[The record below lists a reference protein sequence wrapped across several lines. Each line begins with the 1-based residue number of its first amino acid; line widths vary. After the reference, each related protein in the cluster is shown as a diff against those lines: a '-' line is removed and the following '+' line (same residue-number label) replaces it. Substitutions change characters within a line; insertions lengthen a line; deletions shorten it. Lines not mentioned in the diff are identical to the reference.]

1 MQKSSPHTRRSTA
14 RMMNKPEILAPA
26 GSFDSLTAAVRC
38 GADAVYLG
46 GRELN
51 ARRNAANFSNEELAQ
66 AVEYCHA
73 RGVKVYITLNTLVR
87 DDEMETA
94 MNAVRCACDVKADAL
109 ILQDIGLT
117 SLIRRAAPD
126 MPLHASTQTSVQ
138 TIDGIK
144 MLADMGFCRAVLP
157 RELSRKEIEKI
168 AAQSPIELEM
178 FVHGA
183 LCMCLSGQCQ
193 LSAVLGSRSGNRGL
207 CAQPCRLP
215 FAAAGGTGHD
225 LSLKDMSL
233 IEYLPELAQMG
244 VLSFKIEGRMKRPE
258 YVAAAVTA
266 CKKSLAGESA
276 AEYEHT
282 LGAIFSRSGFTSG
295 YYNGA
300 LGRDMF
306 GVRRKEDVTAAKDV
320 LSPLAALYDGEQ
332 PLIRA
337 DMHLSAQVGEKA
349 YLAVKAAGKS
359 VFAESENAVQKAQNR
374 AVGSEEIETRLR
386 KCGSTQ
392 FYAGDV
398 GIDIG
403 DDIFLSASEINSLR
417 RKALAMLE
425 EKIAERAEIPF
436 YPQEISIRRRRS
448 QNRGYVIRV
457 RNVSQIPSDLSY
469 VRRVI
474 LPIGVGEETVK
485 YLKDKKIQPAVE
497 VPAAIF
503 GGDDAVY
510 NSLVK
515 ARKSGISLAAVCSLD
530 GAAIAKKVGMKLCA
544 LPGTNIFNTFSLD
557 EFARLGFT
565 DAILSTELKIA
576 QCASLGGKLP
586 RGVFAYGRLPLMQ
599 TRNCPVKNGTT
610 CDKCRKHGSL
620 TDRMGVTFPVEC
632 TPFASTLLNSVP
644 IVESDKR
651 EQFEFA
657 DFSLLWFTTET
668 KEECEKVLES
678 YRRGDAP
685 QGEFTRGLLY
695 RGVE

>member
-1 MQKSSPHTRRSTA
+1 
-14 RMMNKPEILAPA
+14 MMNKPEILAPA

-215 FAAAGGTGHD
+215 FAADGGTGHD

-276 AEYEHT
+276 AEYERT

-332 PLIRA
+332 SLIRA

-349 YLAVKAAGKS
+349 GLAVKAAGKS

-392 FYAGDV
+392 FYAGEV

-448 QNRGYVIRV
+448 KNRGYVIRV

-474 LPIGVGEETVK
+474 LPMGVSEETVK

-515 ARKSGISLAAVCSLD
+515 ARKNGISLAAVCSLD
-530 GAAIAKKVGMKLCA
+530 GAAIAKKAGMKLCA

-620 TDRMGVTFPVEC
+620 TDRMGMTFPVEC

-668 KEECEKVLES
+668 KDECEKILES

>member
-1 MQKSSPHTRRSTA
+1 
-14 RMMNKPEILAPA
+14 MMNKPEILAPA

-51 ARRNAANFSNEELAQ
+51 ARRNAANFSDEELAQ

-117 SLIRRAAPD
+117 SLIRKAAPD

-138 TIDGIK
+138 TLDGIK

-244 VLSFKIEGRMKRPE
+244 ITSFKIEGRMKRPE

-276 AEYEHT
+276 AEYERT

-295 YYNGA
+295 YYDGA

-337 DMHLSAQVGEKA
+337 DMHLSAQVSEKA
-349 YLAVKAAGKS
+349 GLAVKAAGKS

-398 GIDIG
+398 GTDIG

-436 YPQEISIRRRRS
+436 YPQEISIRHRRS

-474 LPIGVGEETVK
+474 LSMGVGEETVK

-515 ARKSGISLAAVCSLD
+515 ARKNGISLAAVCSLD
-530 GAAIAKKVGMKLCA
+530 GAAIAKKAGVKLCA

>member
-1 MQKSSPHTRRSTA
+1 MQKSSPHTKRSTGQK
-14 RMMNKPEILAPA
+14 MNKPEILAPA

-51 ARRNAANFSNEELAQ
+51 ARRNAANFSDEELAQ

-117 SLIRRAAPD
+117 SLIRKAAPD

-138 TIDGIK
+138 TLDGIK

-157 RELSRKEIEKI
+157 RELSKKEIEKI

-215 FAAAGGTGHD
+215 FAADGGTGHD

-233 IEYLPELAQMG
+233 IEYLPELVQMG

-320 LSPLAALYDGEQ
+320 LSPFAALYDGEQ

-398 GIDIG
+398 GTDIG

-457 RNVSQIPSDLSY
+457 RSISQIPSDLSY

-474 LPIGVGEETVK
+474 LPMSVGEETVK

-510 NSLVK
+510 NSLIK
-515 ARKSGISLAAVCSLD
+515 ARKNGISLAAVCSLD
-530 GAAIAKKVGMKLCA
+530 GAAIAKKAGMKLCA

-557 EFARLGFT
+557 EFAHLGFT

-620 TDRMGVTFPVEC
+620 TDRMGMTFPVEC

-668 KEECEKVLES
+668 KEECEKILES

>member
-215 FAAAGGTGHD
+215 FAADGGTGHD

-276 AEYEHT
+276 AEYERT

-332 PLIRA
+332 SLIRA

-349 YLAVKAAGKS
+349 GLAVKAAGKS

-392 FYAGDV
+392 FYAGEV

-448 QNRGYVIRV
+448 KNRGYVIRV

-474 LPIGVGEETVK
+474 LPMGVSEETVK

-515 ARKSGISLAAVCSLD
+515 ARKNGISLAAVCSLD
-530 GAAIAKKVGMKLCA
+530 GAAIAKKAGMKLCA

-620 TDRMGVTFPVEC
+620 TDRMGMTFPVEC

-668 KEECEKVLES
+668 KDECEKILES

>member
-1 MQKSSPHTRRSTA
+1 
-14 RMMNKPEILAPA
+14 MMNKPEILAPA

-51 ARRNAANFSNEELAQ
+51 ARRNAANFSDEELAQ

-117 SLIRRAAPD
+117 SLIRKAAPD

-138 TIDGIK
+138 TLDGIK

-157 RELSRKEIEKI
+157 RELSKKEIEKI

-215 FAAAGGTGHD
+215 FAADGGTGHD

-233 IEYLPELAQMG
+233 IEYLPELVQMG
-244 VLSFKIEGRMKRPE
+244 ILSFKIEGRMKRPE
-258 YVAAAVTA
+258 YVAAAVIA

-374 AVGSEEIETRLR
+374 AVGREEIETRLR

-392 FYAGDV
+392 FYAGDI

-425 EKIAERAEIPF
+425 EEIAERSEIPF

-457 RNVSQIPSDLSY
+457 RSISQIPSDLSY

-474 LPIGVGEETVK
+474 LPMGVGEEIVK

-515 ARKSGISLAAVCSLD
+515 ARKNGISLAAVCSLD
-530 GAAIAKKVGMKLCA
+530 GAAIAKKAGMKLCA

-557 EFARLGFT
+557 EFERLGFT
-565 DAILSTELKIA
+565 DAVLSTELKLT
-576 QCASLGGKLP
+576 QCAALGGKLP

-610 CDKCRKHGSL
+610 CDKCRKHGYL

-668 KEECEKVLES
+668 KDECEKILES

>member
-1 MQKSSPHTRRSTA
+1 
-14 RMMNKPEILAPA
+14 MMNKPEILAPA

-51 ARRNAANFSNEELAQ
+51 ARRNAANFNNDELAQ

-117 SLIRRAAPD
+117 SLIRRVAPD

-138 TIDGIK
+138 TLDGIK

-157 RELSRKEIEKI
+157 RELSKKEIEKI

-215 FAAAGGTGHD
+215 FAADGGTGHD

-295 YYNGA
+295 YYDGA

-398 GIDIG
+398 GTDIG

-425 EKIAERAEIPF
+425 EKIAERDKIPF

-448 QNRGYVIRV
+448 KNRGYVIRV
-457 RNVSQIPSDLSY
+457 RNILQIPSDLSY

-474 LPIGVGEETVK
+474 LPMGVGEETVK
-485 YLKDKKIQPAVE
+485 YLKDKKIQPAIE

-515 ARKSGISLAAVCSLD
+515 ARKNGISLAAVCSLD
-530 GAAIAKKVGMKLCA
+530 GAAIAKKAGMKLCA

-565 DAILSTELKIA
+565 DAILSIELKLA

-668 KEECEKVLES
+668 KDECEKVLES

>member
-1 MQKSSPHTRRSTA
+1 MQKSSPHTKRSTGQK
-14 RMMNKPEILAPA
+14 MNKPEILAPA

-51 ARRNAANFSNEELAQ
+51 ARRNAANFSDEELAQ

-94 MNAVRCACDVKADAL
+94 MNAVRCACDIKADAL

-117 SLIRRAAPD
+117 SLIRKAAPD

-138 TIDGIK
+138 TLDGIK

-157 RELSRKEIEKI
+157 RELSKKEIEKI

-215 FAAAGGTGHD
+215 FASDGGTGHD

-392 FYAGDV
+392 FYAGEV

-474 LPIGVGEETVK
+474 LPMGVGEETVK

-515 ARKSGISLAAVCSLD
+515 ARKNGISLAAVCSLD
-530 GAAIAKKVGMKLCA
+530 GAAIAKKAGMKLCA

-557 EFARLGFT
+557 EFAHLGFT
-565 DAILSTELKIA
+565 NAILSTELKIA

>member
-1 MQKSSPHTRRSTA
+1 M
-14 RMMNKPEILAPA
+14 ELLAPA
-26 GSFDSLTAAVRC
+26 GSMEALRAAVC
-38 GADAVYLG
+38 NGADAVYLG
-46 GRELN
+46 ADTFN
-51 ARRNAANFSNEELAQ
+51 ARMNARNFSAADLQE
-66 AVEYCHA
+66 AVVYCHV
-73 RGVKVYITLNTLVR
+73 RGVKVHLTLNTLVLDR
-87 DDEMETA
+87 EMPRAAE
-94 MNAVRCACDVKADAL
+94 
-109 ILQDIGLT
+109 
-117 SLIRRAAPD
+117 LIRLAASCGVDAFIVQDLGMVLLCRQLAPD
-126 MPLHASTQTSVQ
+126 VPIHASTQMSIHSLEGVMEAAAL
-138 TIDGIK
+138 GCSRVV
-144 MLADMGFCRAVLP
+144 LA
-157 RELSRKEIEKI
+157 RELPAEEIAHICKKSPVEIEV
-168 AAQSPIELEM
+168 

-183 LCMCLSGQCQ
+183 LCMCYSGQCY
-193 LSAVLGSRSGNRGL
+193 LSSVIGRRSGNRGQ

-215 FAAAGGTGHD
+215 FAADGGTGHD

-233 IEYLPELAQMG
+233 IEYLPELVQMG

-392 FYAGDV
+392 FYAGEV

-425 EKIAERAEIPF
+425 EKIAERSEIPF

-457 RNVSQIPSDLSY
+457 RSISQIPSDLSY

-474 LPIGVGEETVK
+474 LPMGVSEETVK

-515 ARKSGISLAAVCSLD
+515 ARKNGISLAAVCSLD
-530 GAAIAKKVGMKLCA
+530 GAAIAKKAGMKLCA

-557 EFARLGFT
+557 EFAHLGFT

-586 RGVFAYGRLPLMQ
+586 HGVFAYGRLPLMQ

>member
-1 MQKSSPHTRRSTA
+1 
-14 RMMNKPEILAPA
+14 MMNKPEILAPA

-94 MNAVRCACDVKADAL
+94 MNAVRCACDIKADAL

-117 SLIRRAAPD
+117 SLIRRTAPD

-157 RELSRKEIEKI
+157 RELSKKEIEKI
-168 AAQSPIELEM
+168 AAQSPIKLEM

-276 AEYEHT
+276 AEYERT

-359 VFAESENAVQKAQNR
+359 VFTESENAVQKAQNR

-392 FYAGDV
+392 FYAGEV

-425 EKIAERAEIPF
+425 EKIAERSEIPF

-457 RNVSQIPSDLSY
+457 RNISQIPSDLSY

-474 LPIGVGEETVK
+474 LPMGAGEETVK

-515 ARKSGISLAAVCSLD
+515 AR
-530 GAAIAKKVGMKLCA
+530 
-544 LPGTNIFNTFSLD
+544 
-557 EFARLGFT
+557 
-565 DAILSTELKIA
+565 
-576 QCASLGGKLP
+576 
-586 RGVFAYGRLPLMQ
+586 
-599 TRNCPVKNGTT
+599 
-610 CDKCRKHGSL
+610 
-620 TDRMGVTFPVEC
+620 
-632 TPFASTLLNSVP
+632 
-644 IVESDKR
+644 
-651 EQFEFA
+651 
-657 DFSLLWFTTET
+657 
-668 KEECEKVLES
+668 
-678 YRRGDAP
+678 
-685 QGEFTRGLLY
+685 
-695 RGVE
+695 

>member
-1 MQKSSPHTRRSTA
+1 
-14 RMMNKPEILAPA
+14 MMNKPEILAPA

-117 SLIRRAAPD
+117 SLIRKAAPD

-138 TIDGIK
+138 TLDGIK

-157 RELSRKEIEKI
+157 RELSKKEIEKI

-215 FAAAGGTGHD
+215 FAADGGTGHD

-276 AEYEHT
+276 AEYERT

-295 YYNGA
+295 YYDGA

-349 YLAVKAAGKS
+349 GLAVKAAGKS

-398 GIDIG
+398 GTDIG

-448 QNRGYVIRV
+448 QNHGYVIRV

-474 LPIGVGEETVK
+474 LPMGVGEETVN

-515 ARKSGISLAAVCSLD
+515 ARKNGISLAAVCSLD
-530 GAAIAKKVGMKLCA
+530 GAAIAKKAGMKLCA

-565 DAILSTELKIA
+565 DAILSTELKLA

-586 RGVFAYGRLPLMQ
+586 RGVFVYGRLPLMQ

-610 CDKCRKHGSL
+610 CDKCRKHGFL
-620 TDRMGVTFPVEC
+620 TDRLGMTFPVEC

-668 KEECEKVLES
+668 KDECEKILES

>member
-51 ARRNAANFSNEELAQ
+51 ARRNAANFSDEELAQ

-138 TIDGIK
+138 TLDGIK

-157 RELSRKEIEKI
+157 RELSKKEIEKI

-276 AEYEHT
+276 AEYERT

-359 VFAESENAVQKAQNR
+359 VFAQSENAVQKAQNR

-398 GIDIG
+398 GTDIG

-425 EKIAERAEIPF
+425 ERIAEHSKIPF

-457 RNVSQIPSDLSY
+457 RSILQIPSDLSY

-474 LPIGVGEETVK
+474 LPMGVGEETVK

-510 NSLVK
+510 SSLAK

-530 GAAIAKKVGMKLCA
+530 GAAIAKKAGMKLCA

-565 DAILSTELKIA
+565 DAILSTELKLA
-576 QCASLGGKLP
+576 QCTSLGGKLP

-610 CDKCRKHGSL
+610 CDKCRKHGYL

-651 EQFEFA
+651 EQFGFA

-668 KEECEKVLES
+668 KDECEKILES

>member
-1 MQKSSPHTRRSTA
+1 
-14 RMMNKPEILAPA
+14 MNKPEILAPA

-117 SLIRRAAPD
+117 SLIRKAAPD

-138 TIDGIK
+138 TLDGIK

-157 RELSRKEIEKI
+157 RELSKKEIEKI

-215 FAAAGGTGHD
+215 FAADGGTRHD

-392 FYAGDV
+392 FYAGEV
-398 GIDIG
+398 GTDIG

-417 RKALAMLE
+417 RKALMMLE
-425 EKIAERAEIPF
+425 EKIAERSEIPF

-457 RNVSQIPSDLSY
+457 RSISQIPSDLSY

-474 LPIGVGEETVK
+474 LPMGVGEETVK

-497 VPAAIF
+497 VSAAIF

-530 GAAIAKKVGMKLCA
+530 GAAIAKKSGHEALRSARHKYIQHILARRVCA
-544 LPGTNIFNTFSLD
+544 P
-557 EFARLGFT
+557 RLHGCYT
-565 DAILSTELKIA
+565 QHRAE
-576 QCASLGGKLP
+576 
-586 RGVFAYGRLPLMQ
+586 
-599 TRNCPVKNGTT
+599 NCPVCLARRKTT
-610 CDKCRKHGSL
+610 ARRVRLRASAADADEKLPGQERHDLRQMPQARVFDRQDGRDISRRVYAVCLNLAQQRADSRERQARAVRVCRLLAAVVH
-620 TDRMGVTFPVEC
+620 DR
-632 TPFASTLLNSVP
+632 N
-644 IVESDKR
+644 KR
-651 EQFEFA
+651 
-657 DFSLLWFTTET
+657 
-668 KEECEKVLES
+668 
-678 YRRGDAP
+678 RM
-685 QGEFTRGLLY
+685 
-695 RGVE
+695 

>member
-1 MQKSSPHTRRSTA
+1 
-14 RMMNKPEILAPA
+14 MNKPEILAPA

-51 ARRNAANFSNEELAQ
+51 ARRNAANFSDEELAQ

-117 SLIRRAAPD
+117 SLIRKAAPD

-138 TIDGIK
+138 TLDGIK

-157 RELSRKEIEKI
+157 RELSKKEIEKI

-215 FAAAGGTGHD
+215 FAADGGTGHD

-233 IEYLPELAQMG
+233 IEYLPELVQMG
-244 VLSFKIEGRMKRPE
+244 VLSFKIERRMKRPE

-392 FYAGDV
+392 FYAGEV

-425 EKIAERAEIPF
+425 EKIAERSEIPF

-457 RNVSQIPSDLSY
+457 RSISQIPSDLSY

-474 LPIGVGEETVK
+474 LPMGVSEETVK

-510 NSLVK
+510 NSLIK
-515 ARKSGISLAAVCSLD
+515 ARKNGISLAAVCSLD
-530 GAAIAKKVGMKLCA
+530 GAAIAKKAGMKLCA

-586 RGVFAYGRLPLMQ
+586 HGVFAYGRLPLMQ

-644 IVESDKR
+644 IVESDKS
-651 EQFEFA
+651 EQFEFV

-668 KEECEKVLES
+668 KDECEKVLES

>member
-1 MQKSSPHTRRSTA
+1 
-14 RMMNKPEILAPA
+14 MNKPEILAPA

-51 ARRNAANFSNEELAQ
+51 ARRNAANFSDEELAQ

-117 SLIRRAAPD
+117 SLIRKAAPD
-126 MPLHASTQTSVQ
+126 IPLHASTQTSVQ
-138 TIDGIK
+138 TLDGIK

-157 RELSRKEIEKI
+157 RELSKKRIEKI
-168 AAQSPIELEM
+168 SRAVADRARDVRPRRA
-178 FVHGA
+178 VHVPFGSVPTQRGA
-183 LCMCLSGQCQ
+183 RLALGQQ
-193 LSAVLGSRSGNRGL
+193 GLMRPAVQTSV
-207 CAQPCRLP
+207 CAD
-215 FAAAGGTGHD
+215 GGTGHD

-233 IEYLPELAQMG
+233 IEYLPELVQMG

-392 FYAGDV
+392 FYAGEV

-425 EKIAERAEIPF
+425 EKIAERSEIPF

-457 RNVSQIPSDLSY
+457 RSISQIPSDLSY

-474 LPIGVGEETVK
+474 LPMGVSEETVK

-510 NSLVK
+510 NSLIK
-515 ARKSGISLAAVCSLD
+515 ARKNGISLAAVCSLD
-530 GAAIAKKVGMKLCA
+530 GAAIAKKAGMKLCA

-586 RGVFAYGRLPLMQ
+586 HGVFAYGRLPLMQ

-644 IVESDKR
+644 IVESDKS

-668 KEECEKVLES
+668 KEECEKILES

>member
-1 MQKSSPHTRRSTA
+1 
-14 RMMNKPEILAPA
+14 MMNKPEILAPA

-117 SLIRRAAPD
+117 SLIRKAAPD

-138 TIDGIK
+138 TLDGIK

-157 RELSRKEIEKI
+157 RELSKKEIEKI

-215 FAAAGGTGHD
+215 FAADGGTGHD
-225 LSLKDMSL
+225 PSLKDMSL

-276 AEYEHT
+276 AEYERT

-295 YYNGA
+295 YYDGA

-349 YLAVKAAGKS
+349 GLAVKAAGKS

-398 GIDIG
+398 GTDIG

-448 QNRGYVIRV
+448 QNHGYVIRV

-474 LPIGVGEETVK
+474 LPMGVGEETVN

-515 ARKSGISLAAVCSLD
+515 ARKNGISLAAVCSLD
-530 GAAIAKKVGMKLCA
+530 GAAIAKKAGMKLCA

-565 DAILSTELKIA
+565 DAILSTELKTA

-620 TDRMGVTFPVEC
+620 TDRLGMTFPVEC

-668 KEECEKVLES
+668 KDECEKVLEN

>member
-94 MNAVRCACDVKADAL
+94 MNAVRCACDIKADAL

-117 SLIRRAAPD
+117 SLIRKAAPD

-138 TIDGIK
+138 TLDGIK

-157 RELSRKEIEKI
+157 RELSKKEIEKI

-215 FAAAGGTGHD
+215 FAADGGTGHD

-244 VLSFKIEGRMKRPE
+244 ITSFKIEGRMKRPE

-276 AEYEHT
+276 AEYERT

-295 YYNGA
+295 YYDGA

-332 PLIRA
+332 PLIRV

-392 FYAGDV
+392 FYAGEV

-425 EKIAERAEIPF
+425 ERIAERSEIPF

-448 QNRGYVIRV
+448 QNRGYVIRI

-474 LPIGVGEETVK
+474 LPMGVGEETVK

-515 ARKSGISLAAVCSLD
+515 ARKNGISLAAVCSLD
-530 GAAIAKKVGMKLCA
+530 GAAIAKKAGMKLCA

-565 DAILSTELKIA
+565 DAILSTELKTA

-610 CDKCRKHGSL
+610 CDKCRKHGFL

-668 KEECEKVLES
+668 KDECEKVLES

>member
-1 MQKSSPHTRRSTA
+1 
-14 RMMNKPEILAPA
+14 MNKPEILAPA

-117 SLIRRAAPD
+117 SLIRKAAPD

-138 TIDGIK
+138 TLDGIK

-157 RELSRKEIEKI
+157 RELSKKEIEKI

-215 FAAAGGTGHD
+215 FAADGGTGHD
-225 LSLKDMSL
+225 LSLKDMSV

-359 VFAESENAVQKAQNR
+359 VFAESENAVQKAKNR

-392 FYAGDV
+392 FYAGEV

-425 EKIAERAEIPF
+425 EKIAERSEIPF

-474 LPIGVGEETVK
+474 LPMGVGEETVN

-515 ARKSGISLAAVCSLD
+515 ARKNGISLAAVCSLD
-530 GAAIAKKVGMKLCA
+530 GAAIAKKAGMKLCA

-565 DAILSTELKIA
+565 DAILSTELKLA

-586 RGVFAYGRLPLMQ
+586 RGVFVYGRLPLMQ

-610 CDKCRKHGSL
+610 CDKCRKHGFL
-620 TDRMGVTFPVEC
+620 TDRLGMTFPVEC

-668 KEECEKVLES
+668 KDECEKILES

>member
-1 MQKSSPHTRRSTA
+1 M
-14 RMMNKPEILAPA
+14 
-26 GSFDSLTAAVRC
+26 
-38 GADAVYLG
+38 
-46 GRELN
+46 
-51 ARRNAANFSNEELAQ
+51 
-66 AVEYCHA
+66 
-73 RGVKVYITLNTLVR
+73 
-87 DDEMETA
+87 
-94 MNAVRCACDVKADAL
+94 
-109 ILQDIGLT
+109 
-117 SLIRRAAPD
+117 
-126 MPLHASTQTSVQ
+126 
-138 TIDGIK
+138 
-144 MLADMGFCRAVLP
+144 
-157 RELSRKEIEKI
+157 
-168 AAQSPIELEM
+168 
-178 FVHGA
+178 
-183 LCMCLSGQCQ
+183 
-193 LSAVLGSRSGNRGL
+193 
-207 CAQPCRLP
+207 
-215 FAAAGGTGHD
+215 
-225 LSLKDMSL
+225 
-233 IEYLPELAQMG
+233 
-244 VLSFKIEGRMKRPE
+244 
-258 YVAAAVTA
+258 
-266 CKKSLAGESA
+266 
-276 AEYEHT
+276 
-282 LGAIFSRSGFTSG
+282 SGFTSG

-392 FYAGDV
+392 FYAGEV

-448 QNRGYVIRV
+448 QNQGYVIRV
-457 RNVSQIPSDLSY
+457 RSISQIPSDLSY

-474 LPIGVGEETVK
+474 LPMGVGEETVK

-515 ARKSGISLAAVCSLD
+515 ARKNGISLAAVCSLD
-530 GAAIAKKVGMKLCA
+530 GAAIAKKAGMKLCA

-557 EFARLGFT
+557 EFAHLGFT

>member
-1 MQKSSPHTRRSTA
+1 
-14 RMMNKPEILAPA
+14 MMNKPEILAPA

-51 ARRNAANFSNEELAQ
+51 ARRNAANFSDEELAQ

-117 SLIRRAAPD
+117 SLIRKAAPD

-138 TIDGIK
+138 TLDGIK

-157 RELSRKEIEKI
+157 RELSKKEIEKI

-215 FAAAGGTGHD
+215 FAADGGTGHD

-233 IEYLPELAQMG
+233 IEYLPELVQMG
-244 VLSFKIEGRMKRPE
+244 ILSFKIEGRMKRPE
-258 YVAAAVTA
+258 YVAAAVIA

-295 YYNGA
+295 YYDEA

-374 AVGSEEIETRLR
+374 AVGREEIETRLR

-392 FYAGDV
+392 FYAGDI

-425 EKIAERAEIPF
+425 EEIAERSEIPF

-457 RNVSQIPSDLSY
+457 RSISQIPSDLSY

-474 LPIGVGEETVK
+474 LPMGVGEEIVK

-515 ARKSGISLAAVCSLD
+515 ARKNGISLAAVCSLD
-530 GAAIAKKVGMKLCA
+530 GAAIAKKAGMKLCA

-557 EFARLGFT
+557 EFERLGFT
-565 DAILSTELKIA
+565 DAVLSTELKLT
-576 QCASLGGKLP
+576 QCAALGGKLP

-610 CDKCRKHGSL
+610 CDKCRKHGYL

-668 KEECEKVLES
+668 KDECEKILES

>member
-1 MQKSSPHTRRSTA
+1 
-14 RMMNKPEILAPA
+14 MNKPEILAPA
-26 GSFDSLTAAVRC
+26 GSFDSLTAAVLC

-51 ARRNAANFSNEELAQ
+51 ARRNAANFSDEELAQ

-87 DDEMETA
+87 DDEIETA

-117 SLIRRAAPD
+117 SLIRKAAPN

-138 TIDGIK
+138 TLDGIK
-144 MLADMGFCRAVLP
+144 MLADMGFCRTVLP
-157 RELSRKEIEKI
+157 RELSKKEIEKI

-215 FAAAGGTGHD
+215 FAADGGTGHD

-233 IEYLPELAQMG
+233 IEYLPELVQMG

-295 YYNGA
+295 YYDGA

-398 GIDIG
+398 GTDIG

-457 RNVSQIPSDLSY
+457 RNISQIPSDLSY

-474 LPIGVGEETVK
+474 LPMSVGEETVK

-515 ARKSGISLAAVCSLD
+515 ARKNGISLAAVCSLD
-530 GAAIAKKVGMKLCA
+530 GAAIAKKAGMKLCA

-610 CDKCRKHGSL
+610 CDKCRKHRSL